1 MANTPEL
8 EGHIQEL
15 QQIHEV
21 AKVDLEEIT
30 HSMELFNQSGKLEP
44 MELANDET
52 TRTKTNKTMALLRHM
67 AHNHSSYNHP

>member
-1 MANTPEL
+1 MHG
-8 EGHIQEL
+8 GHQKQKM

-52 TRTKTNKTMALLRHM
+52 TPDENQ
-67 AHNHSSYNHP
+67 